1 MEKYK
6 KFDFEKALKFGK
18 KRKIEKK
25 INKKMKNFNFNFFF
39 FFKFLKIHQN
49 FLNFQINYIFL

>member
-6 KFDFEKALKFGK
+6 KFDFEKALKNIFH
-18 KRKIEKK
+18 IFQNTK

>member
-25 INKKMKNFNFNFFF
+25 NRY
-39 FFKFLKIHQN
+39 FL
-49 FLNFQINYIFL
+49 